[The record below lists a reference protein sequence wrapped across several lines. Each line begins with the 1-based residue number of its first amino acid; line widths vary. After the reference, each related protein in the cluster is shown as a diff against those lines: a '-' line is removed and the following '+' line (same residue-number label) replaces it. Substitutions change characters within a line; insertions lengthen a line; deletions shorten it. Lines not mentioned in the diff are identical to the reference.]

1 MEISTSTIARLEF
14 DAVRVLL
21 AARTDSLPGR
31 ILAEQLL
38 PLAGQETVALA
49 LDEVVEAQALLSLG
63 RPPLA
68 DNQQLTII
76 LERSA
81 VAGSLLAAEQLQDVS
96 AAVDAAGRCRGWADP
111 LDERS
116 RLAEL
121 CAMLAPLASLLRRL
135 QESIGARGEILD
147 SASFELGDIRRE
159 QRQLRG
165 RIKQQLEKLLAAPGS
180 SSCFQEQLI
189 TVRNG
194 RYVVPL
200 KTDYRGQI
208 KGLVHDES
216 ASGQTLYLEP
226 ELVLAANGRLQKLLQ
241 EEKREERRILLQ
253 LTDLVRQHR
262 FELTQNEALLARL
275 DLRFAAARFA
285 QAYEGRVPQLVSE
298 PLIELRSA
306 RHPLLMVGDGG
317 EIDLTQAIPTDL
329 CLLPPSRTLVI
340 SGPNT
345 GGKSV
350 ALKSFGLLLVM
361 VRAGLPI
368 PCAEGSRL
376 CLFEKLFVDIGDQQ
390 SISEHLSTFS
400 GHLSR
405 LKQIL
410 EQAGKNALV
419 LLDEAGTGTD
429 PAEGAALVISA
440 LEMLQQAGA
449 HTVLTTHLGQL
460 KAWAAETD
468 GVENAAVEIDAETL
482 MPQYRLNYGIPG
494 ASSAMATASRL
505 GMPAQLLSRAQQLLG
520 EQPQEG
526 NELLL
531 SLNRRRQELDL
542 LRQQVELERQN
553 AQRLWQL
560 RREQLQRLQAQKAQI
575 YAQAVQQAEGLIA
588 DTTRQLRSLR
598 RQADAGGDSG
608 AKGQVALAA
617 QLDEV
622 RQKLKPFR
630 VQGRARRNTDQP
642 LVAGELV
649 RVLLLGVTAEV
660 KRIQGDEAELQIGG
674 KRMRQAL
681 LQLEA
686 FEPRRFAERGAN
698 KGAQIRRPAAP
709 QAQTMR
715 LVLVGQRIESALQ
728 QLERFLDDALLANL
742 DQIEIVH
749 GSGTGALRKAV
760 REFLVGQRC
769 VTAFYAGAAEQ
780 GGENITVAELGN

>member
-1 MEISTSTIARLEF
+1 MEISTSTFTRLEF
-14 DAVRVLL
+14 DAVRRLL
-21 AARTDSLPGR
+21 AARADSLPGR
-31 ILAEQLL
+31 LLAELL
-38 PLAGQETVALA
+38 TPLTGQEAVALA
-49 LDEVVEAQALLSLG
+49 LGEVVEAQTLLSEG
-63 RPPLA
+63 RPPLV
-68 DNQQLTII
+68 DNRILKTI

-81 VAGSLLAAEQLQDVS
+81 ASGSLLAAEQLQDVG
-96 AAVDAAGRCRGWADP
+96 AAVEVAGRCRSWADP
-111 LDERS
+111 LDEQR
-116 RLAEL
+116 RLAKL
-121 CAMLAPLASLLRRL
+121 CASLTPLSALLRRL
-135 QESIGARGEILD
+135 QESIGPRAELLD

-159 QRQLRG
+159 LRQLRG
-165 RIKQQLEKLLAAPGS
+165 RIKQQLEKLLAANVS
-180 SSCFQEQLI
+180 ASCFQEQLI

-208 KGLVHDES
+208 KGLIHDES

-226 ELVLAANGRLQKLLQ
+226 ELVSAGNSRLQQLLQ

-262 FELTQNEALLARL
+262 SELAHNEELLARL
-275 DLRFAAARFA
+275 DMRFAAACLA
-285 QAYEGRVPQLVSE
+285 QEYDGRVPQLVSE
-298 PLIELRSA
+298 PLIELRQA
-306 RHPLLMVGDGG
+306 RHPLLMVTDGT
-317 EIDLTQAIPTDL
+317 EIEPSRAIPIDL

-350 ALKSFGLLLVM
+350 ALKSFGLLLLM

-390 SISEHLSTFS
+390 SISEQLSTFS

-410 EQAGKNALV
+410 EQAGENALI

-429 PAEGAALVISA
+429 PAEGAALVIAA

-482 MPQYRLNYGIPG
+482 LPLYRLNYGIPG

-505 GMPAQLLSRAQQLLG
+505 GMPEQLLSRAQQLLG

-531 SLNRRRQELDL
+531 SLNRRRQELDT
-542 LRQQVELERQN
+542 LRQQVELERED
-553 AQRLWQL
+553 ARRLWQM
-560 RREQLQRLQAQKAQI
+560 RREQLQKLQEQKARVR
-575 YAQAVQQAEGLIA
+575 AQAVQQAEGLIA
-588 DTTRQLRSLR
+588 DTTRQLRSIR
-598 RQADAGGDSG
+598 RKVDGGIESG

-617 QLDEV
+617 QVDEV
-622 RQKLKPFR
+622 RQQLQPFR
-630 VQGRARRNTDQP
+630 AQARVRRSNEQP
-642 LVAGELV
+642 LEVGELV
-649 RVLLLGVTAEV
+649 RVLPLGVTAEV
-660 KRIQGDEAELQIGG
+660 KRIQGKDAELQIGG
-674 KRMRQAL
+674 KRMRQSV

-686 FEPRRFAERGAN
+686 FSPRRFAERGDKKTPQVSA
-698 KGAQIRRPAAP
+698 PAAP
-709 QAQTMR
+709 QAQAMR
-715 LVLVGQRIESALQ
+715 LVLVGQRVEPALQ
-728 QLERFLDDALLANL
+728 TLERFLDDALLASL
-742 DQIEIVH
+742 AQIEIVH

-760 REFLVGQRC
+760 REYLAGQRC
-769 VTAFYAGAAEQ
+769 VTAFYAAAAEH
-780 GGENITVAELGN
+780 GGEKITVAELGN